1 MVALEL
7 LPALN
12 YVGSAVT
19 NDPFAGYWVVF
30 YTDFIAKIAV
40 RVLWDVYHTYGL
52 WYICPTAL
60 GYARQLDLSFV
71 LGSRANQE
79 TFRRLL
85 DVIDHLSLRDLASQ
99 VAVPTRLAVPKHLAS
114 LSARY
119 LPIEA
124 LPSPVVLYPA
134 FWAFLLCFMAFP
146 NVKSSEITFL
156 GVPLLL
162 LHLYYPARLLPRRC
176 SDNVVLLRL
185 RINAR
190 RQYVQRGVLP
200 IIFLQQ
206 VAAAHQNRA
215 HRLVFY
221 DDRVA
226 GCLGLA

>member
-1 MVALEL
+1 MLEIDCVRFRSSVGRYISILRHWNEIVSPHGCAVEL

-99 VAVPTRLAVPKHLAS
+99 VGACQA
-114 LSARY
+114 
-119 LPIEA
+119 
-124 LPSPVVLYPA
+124 
-134 FWAFLLCFMAFP
+134 C
-146 NVKSSEITFL
+146 
-156 GVPLLL
+156 
-162 LHLYYPARLLPRRC
+162 
-176 SDNVVLLRL
+176 
-185 RINAR
+185 
-190 RQYVQRGVLP
+190 
-200 IIFLQQ
+200 
-206 VAAAHQNRA
+206 
-215 HRLVFY
+215 
-221 DDRVA
+221 
-226 GCLGLA
+226 